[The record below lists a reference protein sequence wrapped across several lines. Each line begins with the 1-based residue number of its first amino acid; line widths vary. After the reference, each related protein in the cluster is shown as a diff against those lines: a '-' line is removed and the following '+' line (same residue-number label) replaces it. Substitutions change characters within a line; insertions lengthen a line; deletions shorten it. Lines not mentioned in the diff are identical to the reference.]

1 MISISAAAQSSAPPS
16 AKPDASSQKVCQKV
30 EMTGSRVKSKKV
42 CMSRAEWDAARQH
55 DQQAIARES
64 QNRAVRGQ

>member
-1 MISISAAAQSSAPPS
+1 MFSISAAAQSSAPPS
-16 AKPDASSQKVCQKV
+16 AKAAVSNQKVCQKV

-42 CMSRAEWDAARQH
+42 CMSRAEWDAARQN